1 MGAAEKLITENLDV
15 WTSAVKTKS
24 SAGRGS
30 ATKREFYG
38 VKRLR
43 ELILELAI
51 RGLLVP
57 QDPDDEPASELL
69 KRIASEKTKL
79 IEAGTIKKQKT
90 LVPVSEEEKPFEVP
104 DGWEWCK
111 IGNAAIS
118 TDYGLSD
125 KSFPVDHG
133 VPVLAMGHIQ
143 FGKVLLGGQKRVPAN
158 VDSLPELYLE
168 DRDLLYNRTNSA
180 ELVGKT
186 GIYRGEDKAYTFA
199 SYLIRIRTLKDTPL
213 PEMINLNML
222 APSFR
227 STQIDPHLKQ
237 QCGQANVNG
246 TVMKNMLVAVAPTHE
261 MARIVAKVDE
271 LMALCHRL
279 EQEQE
284 SSLETHETLVE
295 TLLNALTSASE
306 QGQFEEA
313 WQRIQANFDILF
325 TTDSSIDQLK
335 QTILQLAVM
344 GKLAPQKQTA
354 GTRSASMESGGGD
367 LNEREMPMPFE
378 LPVNWKWCR
387 LEKLTAITG
396 GFAFKSSDYTSDGT
410 RVIRI
415 SDFDEYGFKDE
426 KIVRHDYPPEL
437 EKFSLKSGDI
447 LMAMTGGTVGKTFHV
462 KTLPEQ
468 MLVNQRV
475 ATIRASSGVD
485 DTYLNFVIQS
495 KLTQQVIHEAKNSTN
510 DNISMK
516 DIKSFLIPLP
526 PLAEQ
531 QEIVSKVEDLLKL
544 CDQIQACLYEAQE
557 TQIGLADG
565 LVADA
570 VS

>member
-180 ELVGKT
+180 ELVG
-186 GIYRGEDKAYTFA
+186 R
-199 SYLIRIRTLKDTPL
+199 
-213 PEMINLNML
+213 
-222 APSFR
+222 
-227 STQIDPHLKQ
+227 
-237 QCGQANVNG
+237 NG
-246 TVMKNMLVAVAPTHE
+246 
-261 MARIVAKVDE
+261 
-271 LMALCHRL
+271 RL
-279 EQEQE
+279 
-284 SSLETHETLVE
+284 
-295 TLLNALTSASE
+295 
-306 QGQFEEA
+306 
-313 WQRIQANFDILF
+313 R
-325 TTDSSIDQLK
+325 
-335 QTILQLAVM
+335 
-344 GKLAPQKQTA
+344 
-354 GTRSASMESGGGD
+354 
-367 LNEREMPMPFE
+367 
-378 LPVNWKWCR
+378 
-387 LEKLTAITG
+387 
-396 GFAFKSSDYTSDGT
+396 
-410 RVIRI
+410 
-415 SDFDEYGFKDE
+415 
-426 KIVRHDYPPEL
+426 
-437 EKFSLKSGDI
+437 
-447 LMAMTGGTVGKTFHV
+447 
-462 KTLPEQ
+462 
-468 MLVNQRV
+468 
-475 ATIRASSGVD
+475 
-485 DTYLNFVIQS
+485 
-495 KLTQQVIHEAKNSTN
+495 
-510 DNISMK
+510 
-516 DIKSFLIPLP
+516 
-526 PLAEQ
+526 
-531 QEIVSKVEDLLKL
+531 
-544 CDQIQACLYEAQE
+544 
-557 TQIGLADG
+557 
-565 LVADA
+565 
-570 VS
+570 